1 MRPPS
6 IGGSGGTKMKIKTRR
21 RRKKESCF
29 STPWSFNSVQHI
41 GEKTYYLWEC
51 KNLEG
56 NIVYNLSFLQHLPPV
71 GESHYAD
78 KDDLKKKTGIDLSI
92 S

>member
-1 MRPPS
+1 
-6 IGGSGGTKMKIKTRR
+6 MKIKTRR

-29 STPWSFNSVQHI
+29 STPWAFNSVQQI

-51 KNLEG
+51 KNLAG
-56 NIVYNLSFLQHLPPV
+56 FTVYNLSFLQNLPPV
-71 GESHYAD
+71 GESHYTD
-78 KDDLKKKTGIDLSI
+78 KEDLKKKTGIDLSA